1 MYSPLRFLPSVL
13 VKRAPLHLTLFVTRR
28 CNARCPFCFYLE
40 KNEHAAESA
49 ELSLDE
55 IRHISSSMK
64 SLLWVAFSGGEVFL
78 RQDIVEISKAFYENN
93 RPSILLYPTNGLMPE
108 LIRERIEQ
116 ILKDCPKSTVT
127 VKVSIDGIGEKHDS
141 LRGVPQSFNKVIE
154 TCELLGSL
162 LDKYKNFELGINTVF
177 CSENQDDMDKIIE
190 FVRGLHMIKTH
201 TVSLVRG
208 DIKDDAYK
216 DVDID
221 KYLRTI
227 EKLERGLKDG
237 RSPIYR
243 FRGSRIKAAQDV
255 LQRRLI
261 HRTITENRQQL
272 PCYAGR
278 LNLVITETGDVYPCE
293 NFKVNFNLGNVRSF
307 NCNIIS
313 LLNSEKAIG
322 VVSSIKNGCFCT
334 HECYMMTNILFNPR
348 MYPGLLKET
357 LQIGSN
363 RT

>member
-13 VKRAPLHLTLFVTRR
+13 VKRTPLHLTLFVTRR
-28 CNARCPFCFYLE
+28 CNARCPFCFYLQ
-40 KNEHAAESA
+40 KNEQVAERA

-55 IRHISSSMK
+55 IRRISSSMK
-64 SLLWVAFSGGEVFL
+64 RLLWVAFSGGEVFL

-108 LIRERIEQ
+108 LIRERTEQ

-154 TCELLGSL
+154 TCKLLGGL
-162 LDKYKNFELGINTVF
+162 LDKYRNFELGINTVF
-177 CSENQDDMDKIIE
+177 CSENQDDMDEIME
-190 FVRGLHMIKTH
+190 FVRGLDMIKTH

-208 DIKDDAYK
+208 DIKNNSYK

-221 KYLRTI
+221 KYLETI
-227 EKLERGLKDG
+227 EKLEQGLKDG
-237 RSPIYR
+237 SSPIYR

-261 HRTITENRQQL
+261 HRTFKENRQFL

-278 LNLVITETGDVYPCE
+278 LNLVITETGNAYPCE
-293 NFKVNFNLGNVRSF
+293 HFKDNFNLGNVRSF
-307 NCNIIS
+307 NCNVFS
-313 LLNSEKAIG
+313 LLNSERARG
-322 VVSSIKNGCFCT
+322 VVSTIKDGCFCT

-348 MYPGLLKET
+348 MYPALLREA
-357 LQIGSN
+357 LQIRS
-363 RT
+363 